1 MAIRR
6 LIRSALS
13 SPGICG
19 QLAIRML
26 LLGTLLVCSGN
37 VVAEDWPQWR
47 GTDRDGDWTETGIV
61 TELPEGQLPL
71 KWSVEI
77 GSGYSGPTV
86 ADGRVY
92 VTDRQTEPDEIERVL
107 CFAESDGSLIWE
119 QSYAAAYEIGYRAG
133 PRASVTIH
141 DGKALA
147 VGAMGHF
154 HCFDA
159 ADGDVLWK
167 HDLHQEYDIDMPAWG
182 ITGAP
187 LVFVGAADQPI
198 VIQIVGGSDGACV
211 VGFDLATGKEV
222 WRSLDERACY
232 SAPILIQQGGKD
244 VVVCWT
250 GDSISGLSPS
260 TGDVF
265 WSIPFP
271 PSRMPIGVATPVV
284 DDNLLFVTSFYDGSM
299 MVELSATEPTATKKW
314 HRVGIDEKNTRALQ
328 SIISTPVM
336 RDGYVYGV
344 DSYGELRCLDAET
357 GERVWEDTTAVPR
370 NRWGTIHTVVHQQAG
385 SQTDWMFN
393 DQGRLTIAHLTPEGY
408 QPLSQTHLLDTTTIQ
423 LPRRNGVTW
432 SHPAY
437 ANRCIYARNDKQLV
451 CASLEE

>member
-1 MAIRR
+1 MLNRISIRR
-6 LIRSALS
+6 CRFPSGS
-13 SPGICG
+13 CQRMMS
-19 QLAIRML
+19 LA
-26 LLGTLLVCSGN
+26 LLVVAAN
-37 VVAEDWPQWR
+37 VFGVFAKADDWPQWR
-47 GTDRDGDWTETGIV
+47 GTGRDGDWTETGIV

-71 KWSVEI
+71 KWSVPI

-86 ADGRVY
+86 ANGRVY

-107 CFAESDGSLIWE
+107 CFAEKDGSLVWE
-119 QSYAAAYEIGYRAG
+119 HSYAAAYEIGYRAG
-133 PRASVTIH
+133 PRASVTLH

-154 HCFDA
+154 HCFNA
-159 ADGDVLWK
+159 TTGEILWK
-167 HDLHQEYDIDMPAWG
+167 HDLNQEYKIAMPIWG

-187 LVFVGAADQPI
+187 LVVTSETHKPI
-198 VIQIVGGSDGACV
+198 VVQIVGGSKGACV
-211 VGFDLATGKEV
+211 VGFDLATGDEA
-222 WRSLDERACY
+222 WRSLDERAGY
-232 SAPILIQQGGKD
+232 SAPILIQQGGRD

-265 WSIPFP
+265 WRIPFP

-284 DDNLLFVTSFYDGSM
+284 DDNHLFVTSFYDGSM
-299 MVELSATEPTATKKW
+299 MLELSDTEPAAQKKW
-314 HRVGIDEKNTRALQ
+314 HRVGVDEKNTRALH

-344 DSYGELRCLDAET
+344 DSYGELRCLEMET

-370 NRWGTIHTVVHQQAG
+370 NRWGTIHTVVHQSEN

-393 DQGRLTIAHLTPEGY
+393 DQGQLTIAHLTPEGY
-408 QPLSQTHLLDTTTIQ
+408 QPLSQTHLLDTTTVQ

-437 ANRCIYARNDKQLV
+437 ANRCIFARNDEQLV
-451 CASLEE
+451 CASLED